1 MRHAIPPRLASFVGL
16 TIVILSVAGAAAA
29 PPQSKK
35 LSDAHEAAKWRTRRI
50 IMNNDGNDF
59 NRLGPSVEVTPE
71 TFLAQRTTPLL
82 GSHVDSIFYCTGVFN
97 LYTHRSE
104 ETELHASPKSAAR
117 NVHKLLDKGTDS
129 LEVMTRFCHDNNI
142 EVFWSMRM
150 NDSHDSSKDHA
161 DIFCQWKKDHPDWLV
176 GKRNVKYPYG
186 HGRWSSVDYNHAE
199 VRDKV
204 FRIFEDVCTR
214 YDIDGIELDFFRHPV
229 IFKEQMTGKPITDA
243 QRRLMTQL
251 IRRIRK
257 MTQEVAA
264 GRGRPMLVAVRVP
277 DSVAYCRALGLD
289 LETWLDEGLV
299 DIVINGCY
307 FRFNEWDYL
316 VGLGKKHDVPVYA
329 CFESRRIERDTKE
342 TEGPTSL
349 EVWRGEAYQAWKAG
363 VNGIYTFNRF
373 NPRDPIF
380 RELGD
385 PKLLET
391 LNRRDQ
397 SVLSNPKLGFK
408 PGRFVKGGERLV
420 GQRK

>member
-1 MRHAIPPRLASFVGL
+1 
-16 TIVILSVAGAAAA
+16 
-29 PPQSKK
+29 
-35 LSDAHEAAKWRTRRI
+35 
-50 IMNNDGNDF
+50 
-59 NRLGPSVEVTPE
+59 
-71 TFLAQRTTPLL
+71 
-82 GSHVDSIFYCTGVFN
+82 
-97 LYTHRSE
+97 
-104 ETELHASPKSAAR
+104 
-117 NVHKLLDKGTDS
+117 
-129 LEVMTRFCHDNNI
+129 
-142 EVFWSMRM
+142 
-150 NDSHDSSKDHA
+150 
-161 DIFCQWKKDHPDWLV
+161 
-176 GKRNVKYPYG
+176 
-186 HGRWSSVDYNHAE
+186 
-199 VRDKV
+199 
-204 FRIFEDVCTR
+204 EDVCTR

-277 DSVAYCRALGLD
+277 DSVAYCRALDLD

-299 DIVINGCY
+299 DIVTNGCY